1 MKLPRRQLLHLVAGA
16 AALTAVSRNARAQT
30 YPTRLVRIV
39 VGYPPGGGTD
49 IFLRL
54 ISHSLAERL
63 GQAFVVEN
71 QSGAASNIATQT
83 VVRAPADG
91 YTVLGVDAAAAI
103 NATLYDKLNFNFIR
117 DIAVVGIIQTPLV
130 MVVHPS
136 VPANTVLEFIA
147 YAKANAGKINYAS
160 SGSGTPLHLAG
171 ELFKAK
177 TEIDMTHVPY
187 RGGAPAI
194 TDLLGGQVQV
204 LFTGVPPVI
213 EHIRAGRLRA
223 LAVTTAARFELLPD
237 IPTMSDF
244 LPGYDASQ
252 WYAAGLRK
260 NTPTEIVDKLAQEID
275 ATLADP
281 GMKAKLA
288 VLGGTA
294 LAGSHAD
301 FDNFV
306 ADETEKWAKVIKF
319 AGVRPI

>member
-1 MKLPRRQLLHLVAGA
+1 MKLPRRQLLHLAAGA
-16 AALTAVSRNARAQT
+16 GALTAVSRIARAQT

-39 VGYPPGGGTD
+39 VGYPAGGGTD

-54 ISHSLAERL
+54 IGHSLAERL

-71 QSGAASNIATQT
+71 QPGAASNIATQT

-91 YTVLGVDAAAAI
+91 YTILGVDAAAAI
-103 NATLYDKLNFNFIR
+103 NATLYEKLNFNFIR

-130 MVVHPS
+130 MLVHPS

-171 ELFKAK
+171 ELFKAM
-177 TEIDMTHVPY
+177 TGIDMTHVPY

-194 TDLLGGQVQV
+194 TDLLGGHVQV
-204 LFTGVPPVI
+204 LFTGLPPVI

-223 LAVTTAARFELLPD
+223 LAVTAAARFELLPD
-237 IPTMSDF
+237 IPTVGDF
-244 LPGYDASQ
+244 IPGYDVSQ

-260 NTPTEIVDKLAQEID
+260 NTPTEIVDKLAQEIG

-281 GMKAKLA
+281 GMEAKLA
-288 VLGGTA
+288 VLGGMA
-294 LAGSHAD
+294 LAGSSAN

-306 ADETEKWAKVIKF
+306 ADETEKWAKVVKF
-319 AGVRPI
+319 AGVKPI